1 MIKRLFLLIFL
12 ASAVTLNNN
21 SEAQVVGKF
30 LEKKLK
36 QATNRAGQKADE
48 EVTEEMNKQVD
59 KGVESIFDNIFN
71 DTDEESES
79 SSDPNATYNTNSS
92 EALSAA
98 MMKSMG
104 ISMDPAN
111 VEESYSYSGNILMTV
126 ESWDA
131 EGNTDGELDY
141 KTYMSDNYSGF
152 AMEFTKNG
160 QHSTM
165 VFDTRNGAMVILT
178 ESNGQKTG
186 FVTSYAIDSLMDSEY
201 TEETVEDYSI
211 YNENL
216 KKTGKT
222 KTVAGYKCDEYIYED
237 EDIHGS
243 VWMTD
248 ELPAELWTKMFSA
261 NVIAASNVGSYGG
274 FVMEMEQINK
284 ENQYKTFMQVREVNE
299 NQAATIS
306 TADYQ
311 MMSFGME
318 VDPSEEQEN

>member
-1 MIKRLFLLIFL
+1 MIKKIFLLLFL
-12 ASAVTLNNN
+12 ASAVTINYNVD
-21 SEAQVVGKF
+21 AQVVGKY

-36 QATNRAGQKADE
+36 QATNRAGEKADQ
-48 EVTEEMNKQVD
+48 EVTEEMNEQVD

-71 DTDEESES
+71 DTGEEGES
-79 SSDPNATYNTNSS
+79 TSGSSGPNNKNSS

-111 VEESYSYSGNILMTV
+111 IEENYTYSGNILMTV
-126 ESWDA
+126 QSWDS

-152 AMEFTKNG
+152 AMEFTKND

-165 VFDTRNGAMVILT
+165 VFDTKNGAMIILS

-186 FVTSYAIDSLMDSEY
+186 IVTSYAIDSLMESDY

-211 YNENL
+211 YNQNL

-222 KTVAGYKCDEYIYED
+222 KTVAGYKCDEYRYED
-237 EDIHGS
+237 EEIEGS

-248 ELPAELWTKMFSA
+248 ELPAELWARMFSA
-261 NVIAASNVGSYGG
+261 NVIAASNIGAYGG
-274 FVMEMEQINK
+274 FVMEMEQIDK

-299 NQAATIS
+299 NQPTTIS
-306 TADYQ
+306 TAGYQ
-311 MMSFGME
+311 MMSFGMD
-318 VDPSEEQEN
+318 VDAAEEEK